1 VKQMTTAGRGRSL
14 RCRSEDGAVAVEFAF
29 VLPLLLLV
37 VFGLVDFGRLYWAQ
51 LALTSAAREG
61 VRASALGFGN
71 ITERVQEAASPLSP
85 VDVSTQACPENAT
98 ADSRTSVNAAHEF
111 QFLTPLPTFITL
123 FGGSGLDDR
132 TISSTAVMRCS
143 G

>member
-1 VKQMTTAGRGRSL
+1 MATANNVPNRRH
-14 RCRSEDGAVAVEFAF
+14 RADDGAVAVEFAF
-29 VLPLLLLV
+29 VFPLLLLV

-61 VRASALGFGN
+61 VRASALGFDN
-71 ITERVQEAASPLSP
+71 VAARVADAASPLSP
-85 VDVSTQACPENAT
+85 VTVTIQGCPAEVSS
-98 ADSRTSVNAAHEF
+98 DSRTSVSAAHDF
-111 QFLTPLPTFITL
+111 QFLTPLPNFIVF
-123 FGGSGLDDR
+123 FGGTGFDDR

>member
-1 VKQMTTAGRGRSL
+1 MRIARHRAD
-14 RCRSEDGAVAVEFAF
+14 DGAVAVEFALVF
-29 VLPLLLLV
+29 PLLLLV

-61 VRASALGFGN
+61 VRASALGFDN
-71 ITERVQEAASPLSP
+71 IDVRVQEAAAPLNP
-85 VDVSTQACPENAT
+85 VDVSVQSCPQDVT
-98 ADSRTSVNAAHEF
+98 ADSRTSVNVAHDF
-111 QFLTPLPTFITL
+111 RFLTPLPSFITL
-123 FGGSGLDDR
+123 FGGQGFDDR

>member
-1 VKQMTTAGRGRSL
+1 MTKVTRVRTL
-14 RCRSEDGAVAVEFAF
+14 HRRDDGAVAVEFAL

-61 VRASALGFGN
+61 VRASALGFDN
-71 ITERVQEAASPLSP
+71 IASRVQEAAAPLSP
-85 VDVSTQACPENAT
+85 VDVSLQACPDPVT
-98 ADSRTSVNAAHEF
+98 ADSRTSVMAAHDF
-111 QFLTPLPTFITL
+111 RFLTPLPSFITL
-123 FGGSGLDDR
+123 FGASGLDDR